1 MLVRR
6 SLKVSLVGQTIVTK
20 AVVRLGYSF
29 SEIAERTYLS
39 KSTVQRFFSGRP
51 VLADTFYSICQLLNL
66 NPEEIIDKPKEEK
79 ENNDVLR
86 DNLVKA
92 VTCDIPLGKSALDAY
107 MLPSGEKRLGVENV
121 GIALGYSKR
130 FFFQRTS
137 RDSKTLK
144 VLKDMGFSGEQIW
157 VDIIRHGDKDKDS
170 WRAKTIS
177 LRDFIKLVTY
187 EAVVKRKLEGII
199 LLAAIAEV
207 GIERIL
213 DDAFSG
219 KSVDFLLEK
228 IVHYTEWTYEEL
240 EEVLTYN
247 REEVKAL
254 YPWGLPPS
262 LDSRR

>member
-1 MLVRR
+1 M
-6 SLKVSLVGQTIVTK
+6 T
-20 AVVRLGYSF
+20 
-29 SEIAERTYLS
+29 
-39 KSTVQRFFSGRP
+39 
-51 VLADTFYSICQLLNL
+51 
-66 NPEEIIDKPKEEK
+66 EEFE
-79 ENNDVLR
+79 

-92 VTCDIPLGKSALDAY
+92 VTCDIPLGQSVLDAY

-130 FFFQRTS
+130 FFFQRTN

-157 VDIIRHGDKDKDS
+157 VDIIKPGDKNRDS
-170 WRAKTIS
+170 WRARTIS

-262 LDSRR
+262 FDSRR